1 MSVKCGSC
9 GAENDGWVPQERLDK
24 VSAQRREALEDV
36 RKLQGEIGD
45 LHGTINDQTK
55 KLSTVDSLSDALD
68 SYRAKEGQWELQR
81 GLMQAGI
88 TEEEGLAVASTIYGA
103 LPAEDRP
110 SVADWLASDQL
121 PKGVR
126 SYLPSSEPAPAPAA
140 PAAPAEPVRQP
151 LPRSNVGAQPAPAPA
166 PDFSPGSIR
175 GMSAADYEAN
185 REAILAKFRG
195 R

>member
-9 GAENDGWVPQERLDK
+9 GAENDAWVPQERLDK

-88 TEEEGLAVASTIYGA
+88 TEEEGLAVAATLYGA

-110 SVADWLASDQL
+110 SVSDWLTSERL

-126 SYLPSSEPAPAPAA
+126 SYLPSSEPAPAP
-140 PAAPAEPVRQP
+140 PVEPVRQP
-151 LPRSNVGAQPAPAPA
+151 LPRANVGAQPAPAPA
-166 PDFSPGSIR
+166 PDFSPGSIK
-175 GMSAADYEAN
+175 GMSADDYAAN
-185 REAILAKFRG
+185 RDAILAKFRA